1 MLQQAR
7 IQKIYEYLK
16 QNQSATVGE
25 LAELLSVSVVT
36 VRKDLAAMEMNGQII
51 KGHGGATLA
60 DSGTPQENESGISC
74 RFSPA
79 IEKTTN
85 IARQFVQPGD
95 FIYLGSGRTCLSL
108 AEKIKDV
115 KNISVITNNVTAVS
129 ILYPKVKNIILVGGE
144 CNSEGALVHTV
155 DSNIESALEG
165 IYFNKAFS
173 SGIGIDLDAGLT
185 VNTMGS
191 IFANRV
197 IPSLC
202 SDWYV
207 MMDSSKFGI
216 KAFYQA
222 ARLEQIHCLITDLD
236 SPEILLDYRQK
247 GVSVIAPDSQRIVK

>member
-1 MLQQAR
+1 MQHTR
-7 IQKIYEYLK
+7 ILKIYEYL
-16 QNQSATVGE
+16 QRNQSATVAE
-25 LAELLSVSVVT
+25 LAELLSVSAVT
-36 VRKDLAAMEMNGQII
+36 VRKDLAVMEKNGQII

-60 DSGTPQENESGISC
+60 DGDASLKNDKETIC
-74 RFSPA
+74 RFSHA
-79 IEKTTN
+79 LEKTTD

-144 CNSEGALVHTV
+144 CVSEGALVHTV
-155 DSNIESALEG
+155 DSNIESALNG

-185 VNTMGS
+185 VNMMGS

-202 SDWYV
+202 SDWYI

-236 SPEILLDYRQK
+236 SPEILRDYRQK

>member
-1 MLQQAR
+1 MQHTR
-7 IQKIYEYLK
+7 ILKIYEYL
-16 QNQSATVGE
+16 QRNQSATVAE
-25 LAELLSVSVVT
+25 LAELLSVSAVT
-36 VRKDLAAMEMNGQII
+36 VRKDLAVMEKNGQII

-60 DSGTPQENESGISC
+60 DGDASLKNDKETIC
-74 RFSPA
+74 RFSHA
-79 IEKTTN
+79 LEKTTD

-144 CNSEGALVHTV
+144 CVSEGALVHTV
-155 DSNIESALEG
+155 DSNIESALNG

-173 SGIGIDLDAGLT
+173 SGIGIDIDAGLT

-202 SDWYV
+202 SDWYI

-222 ARLEQIHCLITDLD
+222 ARLEQIHCMITDLD
-236 SPEILLDYRQK
+236 SPEILRDYRQK